1 MQKARRHGIASA
13 PTACKHT
20 ISGTISLPFRGTFHL
35 SLTVLV
41 HYRSPRS
48 TSPCGV
54 VPAGSDRVSRARP
67 YSGTRQGSPHAF
79 AYRAV
84 TFCGVTF
91 HSLRLT
97 HGFVTFRPAGR
108 RIKTS
113 PTTPEQQ
120 RLPSITLL
128 GFGLFHFRSPI
139 HQELRLLSFSLVSL
153 MLLIS

>member
-1 MQKARRHGIASA
+1 MQKARRHSPKAA

-20 ISGTISLPFRGTFHL
+20 VSGTISLPFRGTFHL

-48 TSPCGV
+48 TYPYGV
-54 VPAGSDRVSRARP
+54 VPVDSDRVSRARP
-67 YSGTRQGSPHAF
+67 YSGTRQGSPYAF

-97 HGFVTFRPAGR
+97 HGFVTSRPAGR
-108 RIKTS
+108 RIKSS
-113 PTTPEQQ
+113 PTTLTQQ
-120 RLPSITLL
+120 RLSPITLRQ
-128 GFGLFHFRSPI
+128 FGLIPFRSPI
-139 HQELRLLSFSLVSL
+139 LMESRILS
-153 MLLIS
+153 